1 MDATGILIA
10 CILLFIAFAI
20 LGVGLSNRNIGVG
33 IKNEKLVSS
42 GPQLNTRYK
51 SLAVGFIAGIIA
63 GYLVTGQPF
72 ITLCIGILSA
82 YFMSNWLVNSK
93 QKKQRE
99 ILEEQYI
106 QVLTSIVSSL
116 QGGANPY
123 QALEE
128 TAMTIKNP
136 AKDIFL
142 DILRKNRTGTN
153 YHEALGIAAKEYDWP
168 TLKQLEIAFR
178 LYDRTGSNLI
188 QACNHLLQA
197 AYDRRG
203 DRKQVSAMTMV
214 IRATMVV
221 LSVIPFVLI
230 IFMRL
235 VAPEFIAPLFHTTG
249 GVIVSTIIVGLIVIG
264 NKVGAKMAE
273 NILN

>member
-1 MDATGILIA
+1 MEATILIA
-10 CILLFIAFAI
+10 CILLFVAFAMF
-20 LGVGLSNRNIGVG
+20 GVSYFNHGVA

-42 GPQLNTRYK
+42 EPQLTARYK
-51 SLAVGFIAGIIA
+51 SLAFGLIVGTIA
-63 GYLVTGQPF
+63 GYLVTGQPL
-72 ITLCIGILSA
+72 ITLIIGVLSA
-82 YFMSNWLVNSK
+82 YFISNWQINSK
-93 QKKQRE
+93 QNKQRE

-128 TAMTIKNP
+128 TAMSIKNP

-142 DILRKNRTGTN
+142 EILRKNRTGTN
-153 YHEALGIAAKEYDWP
+153 YHEALGIAAKEYNWP
-168 TLKQLEIAFR
+168 TLKQLEMAFR

-214 IRATMVV
+214 VRATMVV
-221 LSVIPFVLI
+221 LSVLPFALI
-230 IFMRL
+230 IFMRFF
-235 VAPEFIAPLFHTTG
+235 APDFIAPLFHTTG
-249 GVIVSTIIVGLIVIG
+249 GIIVSVIIVGLIVIG

>member
-42 GPQLNTRYK
+42 GPQLTTRYK

-128 TAMTIKNP
+128 TAMSIKNP

>member
-51 SLAVGFIAGIIA
+51 SITVGFIAGIIA

-82 YFMSNWLVNSK
+82 YFISNWLVNSK
-93 QKKQRE
+93 QKKQHE

-128 TAMTIKNP
+128 TAMSIKNP

-153 YHEALGIAAKEYDWP
+153 YHEALGIAAKEYNWP
-168 TLKQLEIAFR
+168 TLKQLEMAFR

-214 IRATMVV
+214 VRATMVV

-249 GVIVSTIIVGLIVIG
+249 GVIVSTIIVGLIVTG

>member
-42 GPQLNTRYK
+42 GPQLTTRYK

-128 TAMTIKNP
+128 TAMSIKNP

-153 YHEALGIAAKEYDWP
+153 YHEALGIAAKEYNWP
-168 TLKQLEIAFR
+168 TLKQLEMAFR

>member
-1 MDATGILIA
+1 VDATGILIA

-42 GPQLNTRYK
+42 GPQLTTRYK

-128 TAMTIKNP
+128 TAMSIKNP

>member
-20 LGVGLSNRNIGVG
+20 LGVGFSKRNIGVAAE
-33 IKNEKLVSS
+33 NEKLASS
-42 GPQLNTRYK
+42 GPILTTRYK
-51 SLAVGFIAGIIA
+51 SLTIGFVVGIIA
-63 GYLVTGQPF
+63 GYLITGQLF
-72 ITLCIGILSA
+72 ITFCAGVLSA
-82 YFMSNWLVNSK
+82 YLISNWLIGSK
-93 QKKQRE
+93 QRKQRE

-128 TAMTIKNP
+128 VAMSIKNP

-153 YHEALGIAAKEYDWP
+153 YHEALAIAAKEYDWL
-168 TLKQLEIAFR
+168 TLKQLEMAFR

-230 IFMRL
+230 VFMRF

-249 GVIVSTIIVGLIVIG
+249 GVIVSTIIVGLIVTG
-264 NKVGAKMAE
+264 NKVGNKMAE
-273 NILN
+273 DILN